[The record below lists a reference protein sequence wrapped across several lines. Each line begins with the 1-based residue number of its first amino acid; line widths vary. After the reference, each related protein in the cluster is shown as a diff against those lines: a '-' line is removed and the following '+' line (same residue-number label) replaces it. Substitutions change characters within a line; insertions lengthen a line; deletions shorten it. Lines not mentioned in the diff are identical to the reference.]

1 MAKQFQVPIAAGYA
15 DQHTKIVNADGTTAK
30 TIFTASA
37 NDSNIIGI
45 HVSSTDSADRT
56 FIFSITDGTTI
67 VDLGA
72 VLIPLGA
79 GRSVAVPAVNV
90 MTSLAAMFSYNA
102 ISNLYLPMYRGRILT
117 ATLTTSAVTTSTEVR
132 FRVIAEDFTST
143 LV

>member
-30 TIFTASA
+30 TIFTAGS
-37 NDSNIIGI
+37 NDANIIGI

-79 GRSVAVPAVNV
+79 GRSVAVPAVNI
-90 MTSLAAMFSYNA
+90 MTSLAAMLVYN
-102 ISNLYLPMYRGRILT
+102 SVGNLYLPMLRARVLT
-117 ATLTTSAVTTSTEVR
+117 ATLTASAVTAATEVR